1 MDVYSRTPIGVFNPH
16 IWPPNLE
23 GVRGTPTVTRLITI
37 DRQLFYEQCEESVVS
52 TLAPDLHPQPSVSR
66 WWQLTTAVSRGTSGQ
81 VTSWPRPT

>member
-52 TLAPDLHPQPSVSR
+52 TQLQISTSSVYQDGGS
-66 WWQLTTAVSRGTSGQ
+66 
-81 VTSWPRPT
+81 

>member
-52 TLAPDLHPQPSVSR
+52 TLAPELHPQLCIKMVAADHSCV
-66 WWQLTTAVSRGTSGQ
+66 QGDHSGQ
-81 VTSWPRPT
+81 VTSWPHPT

>member
-37 DRQLFYEQCEESVVS
+37 DRQLFYEQCEESIVS
-52 TLAPDLHPQPSVSR
+52 TLAPDLHPQFCIKMVAADRSCVQGDYSD
-66 WWQLTTAVSRGTSGQ
+66 Q
-81 VTSWPRPT
+81 VTSWPHPT